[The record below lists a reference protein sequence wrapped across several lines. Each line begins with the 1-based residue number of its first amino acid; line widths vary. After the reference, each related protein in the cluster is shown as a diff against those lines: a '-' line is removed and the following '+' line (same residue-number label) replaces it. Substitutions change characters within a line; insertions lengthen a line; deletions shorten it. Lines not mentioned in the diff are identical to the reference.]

1 MNYFGYLKKDI
12 VVYCISGFFLAC
24 ALFGLISLH
33 RYNDYLLTAQGNINA
48 IGVNKHMMK
57 KQSAEINALQAHLQR
72 EFNLDVSSS
81 NSDIL
86 LFESLD
92 SMQSRLKGARI
103 IISRFKESGNEK
115 SLPVEM
121 DTYVTNYRAI
131 LDHLNYIESFRLP
144 DFKVQQL
151 IIAGEQTGKVLLK
164 IKGAFTMPPLE
175 SHAPAVM
182 GELP

>member
-1 MNYFGYLKKDI
+1 
-12 VVYCISGFFLAC
+12 
-24 ALFGLISLH
+24 
-33 RYNDYLLTAQGNINA
+33 
-48 IGVNKHMMK
+48 MMK

-92 SMQSRLKGARI
+92 SMQSRLNGSSCARSTLPRI

-175 SHAPAVM
+175 SHAPTVM